1 MVAVKLEWEC
11 ITFRDPESKSTAS
24 FHKYPP
30 QSGAYVIAENYTEPR
45 YVGKGI
51 ISNRISEHKS
61 DKEQNSKLKKL
72 MLTPFKNNVQIAYA
86 LCSDSD
92 SKNVER
98 TLYEKY
104 GGKEKLYNENEPDG
118 DIITDIKSP
127 KLEKK

>member
-1 MVAVKLEWEC
+1 M
-11 ITFRDPESKSTAS
+11 
-24 FHKYPP
+24 
-30 QSGAYVIAENYTEPR
+30 IAENYTEPR

-51 ISNRISEHKS
+51 ISNRISVHKS

-72 MLTPFKNNVQIAYA
+72 MTAPFKNNVQIAYA

-92 SKNVER
+92 SKDVER

-118 DIITDIKSP
+118 DKITGIKFP
-127 KLEKK
+127 KLEKE

>member
-1 MVAVKLEWEC
+1 MVVGELKWKC
-11 ITFRDPESKSTAS
+11 VIFGDPKSTSTS
-24 FHKYPP
+24 FYEYPP
-30 QSGAYVIAENYTEPR
+30 KSGAYVIAENYTEPR

-51 ISNRISEHKS
+51 ISNRISVHKS

-72 MLTPFKNNVQIAYA
+72 MTAPFKNNVQIAYA

-92 SKNVER
+92 SKDVER

-118 DIITDIKSP
+118 DKITGIKFP
-127 KLEKK
+127 KLEKE